1 MPTQR
6 QDHFTAAMLT
16 RILIVGVEATTQGH
30 YRLRYLPIPTK
41 PLAAVQPE
49 LSSIPP
55 SETARQPTSKARGK
69 PKPRIATAG
78 LALCQ
83 KYLICP
89 GICFSVRLN
98 LSDASCPTVTWLEAI
113 QLPNHHYSLALPSI
127 VEHLPYPIDHQALE
141 KALFNIGKY
150 PALLARL
157 LNSATPAML
166 ENYVD
171 QYSALKL
178 HQAWQTRKALEAAVL
193 HLSSLNLPTRLAP
206 NLCKV
211 QLPLT
216 GSITTQRLALDIQTR
231 TCATQDCFFY
241 TETKILLYLTHARSQ
256 GISLVDRTHLVAAL
270 QSTADCI
277 DHALGRLETNTSIKV
292 VNSNVIL
299 SNEYYLELSLNSALT
314 LIESYAPLPVFYEY
328 EIGDCVE
335 RASLLRRERPNSIAS
350 AAIYQCF
357 NNRVSTVYIS
367 PITMRENLLPIL
379 SSVSQQLLNSR
390 PLIIT
395 PAANSLKH
403 ELEAYGTVIALTNFS
418 HYNLGSD
425 DAIIIALDA
434 DSYSKHEFLTLLR
447 GVAPGHRLLIQG
459 TSYSGHLRFGS
470 KVQHQISNAYP
481 LISLSD
487 TTFASSGSSEINH
500 LTTTSQTRSH
510 VYFDVSL
517 HYLFRLIL
525 KTDAVAFVPSQRQA
539 NKLNNML
546 HKWRQ
551 PTSSLSVRTTGSEFY
566 IGDRVMFLRPSPPLD
581 FEKYPI
587 GVILSIQETTI
598 LLKFN
603 DTYLPITA
611 TAFINSKPSPCYFIS
626 IEHFTRTTIA
636 KCILVVPKARQFTSD
651 YIQLACQHSSKSIG
665 VAYGIDNLTITLP
678 QALSITHQTMMNIIP
693 HLV

>member
-1 MPTQR
+1 
-6 QDHFTAAMLT
+6 MLT
-16 RILIVGVEATTQGH
+16 RILIVGVEATPQGH
-30 YRLRYLPIPTK
+30 YRLRYLPILTE

-49 LSSIPP
+49 LSSIPR
-55 SETARQPTSKARGK
+55 SETACQPTSKHQGK
-69 PKPRIATAG
+69 PKPKIATAG

-83 KYLICP
+83 KHLVCP
-89 GICFSVRLN
+89 GLCFSVRFN
-98 LSDASCPTVTWLEAI
+98 FSDASGPTVTWLEAI
-113 QLPNHHYSLALPSI
+113 QLPNHHYSLAVPSI
-127 VEHLPYPIDHQALE
+127 VEHLPYPIDHPALE

-166 ENYVD
+166 ENYID

-178 HQAWQTRKALEAAVL
+178 HQAWQARKGLEAAVL

-206 NLCKV
+206 NLCRV

-216 GSITTQRLALDIQTR
+216 SSITTQRLALDIQTR

-241 TETKILLYLTHARSQ
+241 TETRILLCLTHARSQ

-270 QSTADCI
+270 RTTAERI
-277 DHALGRLETNTSIKV
+277 DHAVARLETNSSIKV

-314 LIESYAPLPVFYEY
+314 QIESYAPLPVFYEY

-335 RASLLRRERPNSIAS
+335 RASLIRRERPNSLAS

-357 NNRVSTVYIS
+357 NYRVSTVYIS
-367 PITMRENLLPIL
+367 PVTMRQNLLPL
-379 SSVSQQLLNSR
+379 VASVSQQLLDSR

-395 PAANSLKH
+395 PAANSLQN
-403 ELEAYGTVIALTNFS
+403 ELEEYGTVVALTNLS
-418 HYNLGSD
+418 HSHLGSD

-447 GVAPGHRLLIQG
+447 CVAPGHRLLIQG
-459 TSYSGHLRFGS
+459 TSYSGDLCFGS
-470 KVQHQISNAYP
+470 KVQHLISNAYP
-481 LISLSD
+481 FISLSD
-487 TTFASSGSSEINH
+487 TTFASSGSCGIND
-500 LTTTSQTRSH
+500 LTTTSKTRSH
-510 VYFDVSL
+510 VYFDVNL

-525 KTDAVAFVPSQRQA
+525 RTDALAFVPSQGQA
-539 NKLNNML
+539 NKLNKML

-551 PTSSLSVRTTGSEFY
+551 PTSSFSVRTTGLEFY
-566 IGDRVMFLRPSPPLD
+566 IGDRIIFLRPKPPLD
-581 FEKYPI
+581 FEKHPI
-587 GVILSIQETTI
+587 GVILSIQEKTI

-611 TAFINSKPSPCYFIS
+611 MTFMNSKPSPCYFIS
-626 IEHFTRTTIA
+626 MAHFKRTTIA
-636 KCILVVPKARQFTSD
+636 KCILVAPNAHQLTSD
-651 YIQLACQHSSKSIG
+651 YVKLACQHSNKSIG
-665 VAYGIDNLTITLP
+665 VAYGIENFTITLP
-678 QALSITHQTMMNIIP
+678 QTLSITQQTMMNIIP
-693 HLV
+693 SLV